1 MQIYLN
7 GEQQQVPDNISMA
20 ALIESLALSDKRIAV
35 EVNEELVPR
44 STYSDYSLSS
54 QDSVEIVHAIGG
66 G

>member
-7 GEQQQVPDNISMA
+7 GEQRQIPDNANMA
-20 ALIESLALSDKRIAV
+20 ELVELLDLSGKRIAV

-44 STYSDYSLSS
+44 STYSDYNLKSE
-54 QDSVEIVHAIGG
+54 DNVEIVHAIGG

>member
-7 GEQQQVPDNISMA
+7 GEEQEIPDGINVAS
-20 ALIESLALSDKRIAV
+20 LIKLLELSGRRIAV

-44 STYSDYSLSS
+44 STFEEQQLQPRDRI
-54 QDSVEIVHAIGG
+54 EIVHAIGG

>member
-1 MQIYLN
+1 MQIHLN

-20 ALIESLALSDKRIAV
+20 ALIESLGLSGKRIAV

-44 STYSDYSLSS
+44 STYSDHKLKP
-54 QDSVEIVHAIGG
+54 QDIVEIVHAIGG

>member
-7 GEQQQVPDNISMA
+7 GEQRQLPDNLNISS
-20 ALIESLALSDKRIAV
+20 LIELLALSGKRIAV

-44 STYSDYSLSS
+44 SAFQAHQLKPEDRI
-54 QDSVEIVHAIGG
+54 EIVHAIGG

>member
-1 MQIYLN
+1 MQIHLN

-20 ALIESLALSDKRIAV
+20 ALIESLGLSGKRIAV

-44 STYSDYSLSS
+44 STYSDHNLKP
-54 QDSVEIVHAIGG
+54 QDNVEIVHAIGG

>member
-7 GEQQQVPDNISMA
+7 GEQRQIPDNTNMT
-20 ALIESLALSDKRIAV
+20 ALIELLELSDKRIAV

-44 STYSDYSLSS
+44 STYSDYSLKS
-54 QDSVEIVHAIGG
+54 QDNVEIVHAIGG

>member
-7 GEQQQVPDNISMA
+7 GEQRQIPDNISMA
-20 ALIESLALSDKRIAV
+20 ALVELLELSGKRIAV

-44 STYSDYSLSS
+44 STYSDYTLKS
-54 QDSVEIVHAIGG
+54 QDNVEIVHAIGG